1 MEYSKY
7 LKSTSTNDVTIHT
20 KLRGIRAFC
29 NFCMDR
35 GYMNNFKITL
45 PKKRRAIKETY
56 TFQEISILLTKP
68 NMKETT
74 FSEYRTWVILN
85 FVYGTGMRLNSL
97 INIKVK
103 DIDLNSKYV
112 FISHLKS
119 GRQKSFPI
127 GQTLANIIKEYLTY
141 RGGKSEDYL
150 FPNQFG
156 NQLTKGGF
164 QSALI
169 KYHKRR
175 GISKTSIHLVR
186 HLFARNYINN
196 GGDKGRL
203 QGLLDHS
210 TSAMT
215 DEYVEICG
223 VDLKLAYEDLN
234 PLEKYYKTIDK
245 KDAINMKRKN

>member
-1 MEYSKY
+1 
-7 LKSTSTNDVTIHT
+7 
-20 KLRGIRAFC
+20 
-29 NFCMDR
+29 
-35 GYMNNFKITL
+35 MNNFRITL
-45 PKKRRAIKETY
+45 PKKRKTIKETY
-56 TFQEISILLTKP
+56 TSEEISILLTKP
-68 NMKETT
+68 NMKKTS
-74 FSEYRTWVILN
+74 FSEYRTWVIIN
-85 FVYGTGMRLNSL
+85 FVYGTGIRLSSL
-97 INIKVK
+97 TNIKIK

-112 FISHLKS
+112 FINHLKS
-119 GRQKSFPI
+119 GRIKSFPI
-127 GQTLANIIKEYLTY
+127 GQTLANIIKEYLTH
-141 RGGKSEDYL
+141 RGGELEDYL
-150 FPNQFG
+150 FPTQYG

-169 KYHKRR
+169 KYNKRR

-223 VDLKLAYEDLN
+223 ADLKLKYEDFN
-234 PLEKYYKTIDK
+234 PLEKYYKSIDK
-245 KDAINMKRKN
+245 KDTIKMNRKKWYNSFWRKFLWIHKFTINMHLLIFHLYII